1 MTRMSLLFDVR
12 ILRMTFLRVVQGDG
26 VRH

>member
-1 MTRMSLLFDVR
+1 MSLLFDVR